1 MTITDVKV
9 RRLMQEGKLRAIVS
23 VTFDDSLVIHDIK
36 VIAGAERLFLAMPAR
51 HLPNGGFADIAHPT
65 SATLRAEI
73 ERAVLEKYEQSLQT
87 PLENFDTKGYDD

>member
-51 HLPNGGFADIAHPT
+51 HLPSGGFADIAHPT
-65 SATLRAEI
+65 SAALRAEI